1 MDDMNM
7 LTNNASAAI
16 MLRLPTDRLHFLR
29 NDFEAIADG
38 LNIENF
44 LSSMVEHMD
53 FEEESEVLQSI
64 PSLID
69 FFRDVDING
78 DGQMDWMEFTQSIVG
93 GIEREFVVHNEK
105 FHTVAETA
113 IQKSPAHFNAT
124 CSLVIPSLKR
134 IFVGIMDDI
143 LLYGL
148 NEQSTTLLTPLQK
161 KVKLHRLTPQDR
173 FDVIGDGTV
182 GEAESVVDESVPPP
196 AMLCFAYI
204 DSMST
209 LCVLRSDNSIE
220 FFKIVVRSASNNTA
234 GETLEQIG
242 VVQLGNPFTEIAVRD
257 IPKQGIVLFAVGAD
271 KHIYHWEVTLN
282 KQFRVVLSYPQC
294 LSKHNDYVLDI
305 AVVVNDSFKLLV
317 SVGMD
322 KKLRIWDLYTL
333 QQKAYRTYAAGL
345 QCLAFDGKSTVL
357 AGAVDNRII
366 AWSLDSQMDIPLYKL
381 IGHSE
386 SVLKIIAMDVC
397 CMSLDAR
404 GTVHYWDIDPTHQ
417 IADEDRLIDVMDP
430 GAADKLSTFAVFQH
444 VTTCY
449 KGLVVVAQGKQ
460 QYVNTIHDVTPM
472 ESSPMT
478 VLFCADLLM
487 IISIHTKNI
496 VQWNV
501 LTGKQIRSHSY
512 AASVPNC
519 ELTCAVLAD
528 RNRKFISGDSY
539 GNVILYSCL
548 TIQKL
553 RQFANFPFAIKH
565 LIFSE
570 DKNVIVIG

>member
-1 MDDMNM
+1 MANSEDSDKNKGSIIVK
-7 LTNNASAAI
+7 LPLS
-16 MLRLPTDRLHFLR
+16 RLKYLK
-29 NDFEAIADG
+29 NEFESDEDG
-38 LNIENF
+38 LELENF
-44 LSSMVEHMD
+44 LSAMVEHAT
-53 FEEESEVLQSI
+53 FENVGEILQSV
-64 PSLID
+64 PAMID

-93 GIEREFVVHNEK
+93 GIEREVVVHNEE
-105 FHTVAETA
+105 FHTVAETV

-124 CSLVIPSLKR
+124 CSLVVPHLKR
-134 IFVGIMDDI
+134 IFVGIMDEI

-148 NEQSTTLLTPLQK
+148 NEQSPSLLTPLQK

-173 FDVIGDGTV
+173 FDVLGDSSV
-182 GEAESVVDESVPPP
+182 GDVDSNMDDSVAPP
-196 AMLCFAYI
+196 AMLSFAYI
-204 DSMST
+204 NSMST

-220 FFKIVVRSASNNTA
+220 FFKIVVRSLSNNMS
-234 GETLEQIG
+234 GETLEQVG

-257 IPKQGIVLFAVGAD
+257 IAKQSIVLFAVGAD
-271 KHIYHWEVTLN
+271 RHIYHWEVSLN
-282 KQFRVVLSYPQC
+282 TQSRVVLSSPQC
-294 LSKHNDYVLDI
+294 LSKHTDYVLDI
-305 AVVVNDSFKLLV
+305 VVVVNDSFKLFL

-322 KKLRIWDLYTL
+322 KKLRIWDLDTL
-333 QQKAYRTYAAGL
+333 HHKAYRTYAAGL

-357 AGAVDNRII
+357 AGAVDNAII

-381 IGHSE
+381 IGHTD
-386 SVLKIIAMDVC
+386 SVLKIIAMNDW
-397 CMSLDAR
+397 CMSLDAK
-404 GTVHYWDIDPTHQ
+404 GTVHYWDIDIAHQ
-417 IADEDRLIDVMDP
+417 IEDEDRLIDVMDP
-430 GAADKLSTFAVFQH
+430 GAADKLSTFAVFQN
-444 VTTCY
+444 VSSCY
-449 KGLVVVAQGKQ
+449 KGLVVVASGKQ

-528 RNRKFISGDSY
+528 RDRKFIVGDSF

-548 TIQKL
+548 TVQKL

-570 DKNVIVIG
+570 DKNVIVIGK